1 MEDRKMR
8 TNQIILYGLAGIDA
22 QYVPVGYFIMNEG
35 FMTIAGLAHTA
46 KYMMDNYP
54 TIEHI
59 YAIDNRPG
67 LRKEYANAIHDKHN
81 SIESRVVFKH
91 TLMKEGIKIM

>member
-1 MEDRKMR
+1 MK
-8 TNQIILYGLAGIDA
+8 TNQIILYGLADIDA
-22 QYVPVGYFIMNEG
+22 QYVPVRYFIMNEG

-67 LRKEYANAIHDKHN
+67 LRKEYTNATHDKHN
-81 SIESRVVFKH
+81 PIESRVVFKH
-91 TLMKEGIKIM
+91 TLMNEGIKIM

>member
-1 MEDRKMR
+1 MK

-22 QYVPVGYFIMNEG
+22 QYVPVRYFIMNEE
-35 FMTIAGLAHTA
+35 FMPIAGLAHTA
-46 KYMMDNYP
+46 KYLMDHSP

-67 LRKEYANAIHDKHN
+67 LRKEYVNAIRDKHN

-91 TLMKEGIKIM
+91 TLVNEGIKIV

>member
-1 MEDRKMR
+1 
-8 TNQIILYGLAGIDA
+8 
-22 QYVPVGYFIMNEG
+22 
-35 FMTIAGLAHTA
+35 
-46 KYMMDNYP
+46 MMDNYP

-67 LRKEYANAIHDKHN
+67 LRKEYVNAIRDKHN

-91 TLMKEGIKIM
+91 TLVNEGIKIV

>member
-1 MEDRKMR
+1 MK

-22 QYVPVGYFIMNEG
+22 QYVPVRYFIMSEE
-35 FMTIAGLAHTA
+35 FMTIAGLSRTA
-46 KYMMDNYP
+46 QYMMDNYP
-54 TIEHI
+54 TIENI

-67 LRKEYANAIHDKHN
+67 LRKEYTNAIRDKYN

-91 TLMKEGIKIM
+91 TLVNEGIRIV

>member
-1 MEDRKMR
+1 MK
-8 TNQIILYGLAGIDA
+8 TNQIILYGLASIDA
-22 QYVPVGYFIMNEG
+22 QYVPVRYFIMNEK

-67 LRKEYANAIHDKHN
+67 LRKEYVNAIRDKHN

-91 TLMKEGIKIM
+91 TLVNEGIKIV

>member
-1 MEDRKMR
+1 MK

-22 QYVPVGYFIMNEG
+22 QYVPVRYFIMNKG

-81 SIESRVVFKH
+81 SIGSRVVFKH
-91 TLMKEGIKIM
+91 TLVNEGIRIV

>member
-1 MEDRKMR
+1 MK
-8 TNQIILYGLAGIDA
+8 TNQIILYGLACIDA
-22 QYVPVGYFIMNEG
+22 QYVPVRYFIMNEG

-91 TLMKEGIKIM
+91 TLMNEGIKIM

>member
-1 MEDRKMR
+1 MK

-22 QYVPVGYFIMNEG
+22 QYVPVRYFIMNEG

-54 TIEHI
+54 TIEYI

-67 LRKEYANAIHDKHN
+67 LRKEYTNAIHDKHN

-91 TLMKEGIKIM
+91 TLMNEGIKIM

>member
-1 MEDRKMR
+1 MK

-22 QYVPVGYFIMNEG
+22 KYVPVRYFIMNEG

-67 LRKEYANAIHDKHN
+67 LRKEYTNAIHDKHN

-91 TLMKEGIKIM
+91 TLMNEGIKIM

>member
-1 MEDRKMR
+1 MK

-22 QYVPVGYFIMNEG
+22 QYVPVRYFIMNEE

-59 YAIDNRPG
+59 YAIDNRPW
-67 LRKEYANAIHDKHN
+67 LRKEYANAIRDKHN

-91 TLMKEGIKIM
+91 TLMNEGIKIV

>member
-1 MEDRKMR
+1 MK

-22 QYVPVGYFIMNEG
+22 QYVPVRYFIMNEE
-35 FMTIAGLAHTA
+35 FMTIAGLVHTA

-54 TIEHI
+54 KIEHI

-67 LRKEYANAIHDKHN
+67 LRKEYSNAIRDKHN
-81 SIESRVVFKH
+81 SIESRVIFKQ
-91 TLMKEGIKIM
+91 TLMNEGIKIL

>member
-1 MEDRKMR
+1 MK

-22 QYVPVGYFIMNEG
+22 QYVPVRYFIMNEG
-35 FMTIAGLAHTA
+35 FMTIAGLVHTA

-67 LRKEYANAIHDKHN
+67 LRKEYANAIHDKYN
-81 SIESRVVFKH
+81 SIESRVVFKQ
-91 TLMKEGIKIM
+91 TLMNKGIKIM

>member
-1 MEDRKMR
+1 MKA
-8 TNQIILYGLAGIDA
+8 NQIILYGLAGIDA
-22 QYVPVGYFIMNEG
+22 QYVPVRYFIMNEG

-67 LRKEYANAIHDKHN
+67 LRKEYMSAIHDKHN

-91 TLMKEGIKIM
+91 TLMNEGLKIM

>member
-1 MEDRKMR
+1 MK

-22 QYVPVGYFIMNEG
+22 QYVPVRYFIMSEE
-35 FMTIAGLAHTA
+35 FMTIAGLSRTA
-46 KYMMDNYP
+46 QYMMDNYP

-67 LRKEYANAIHDKHN
+67 LRKEYANATHDKHN
-81 SIESRVVFKH
+81 SIESRVVFKC
-91 TLMKEGIKIM
+91 TLMNEGIKIM

>member
-1 MEDRKMR
+1 MK

-22 QYVPVGYFIMNEG
+22 QYVPVRYFIMNEE
-35 FMTIAGLAHTA
+35 FMTIARLAHTA

-54 TIEHI
+54 TIERS

-67 LRKEYANAIHDKHN
+67 LRKEYANAIRDKHN
-81 SIESRVVFKH
+81 SIESRVIFKQ
-91 TLMKEGIKIM
+91 TLMNEGIKIL

>member
-1 MEDRKMR
+1 MK
-8 TNQIILYGLAGIDA
+8 TNQIILYGLAGIGA
-22 QYVPVGYFIMNEG
+22 QYVPVRYFIMNEG

-81 SIESRVVFKH
+81 SIESRVVFEH
-91 TLMKEGIKIM
+91 TLVNEGIRIV